1 MNDHI
6 IQIHSNSSHSSDSL
20 EHRDDDDVF
29 EDKLNHDLEQIRKT
43 ASTFVPSGHAYNN
56 IVQMCDDSNSPLTLS
71 NNNSDNEDED
81 HRDHFRQLTIAE
93 VEQGLDKQYDE
104 GENKFSSE
112 LDILIT
118 YMKGQKNLY
127 LQSHLVTQRS
137 LNLLIVPT
145 LLISSVVTIFAPLI
159 QGYYWSGG
167 VISGLNAFIALLIS
181 LANYYKLESSTQTF
195 YNTALQY
202 DKLET
207 SLEFVASKIVFMD
220 ENQTQLSKIVFE
232 KVNEIEKK
240 ISEIKDWNPLFIP
253 NNVRQLFPV
262 ISHINIFSF
271 IKRIE
276 SNKNLLIAKY
286 KDVKNEIRYILFRV
300 RQHNENG
307 NTGDRHEKRLQV
319 LLETKDKI
327 KEDLVHY
334 RNAYSHI
341 DEIFTIEI
349 KNAEKKKKWFHYFK
363 ETCTEDNGLAKY
375 GETNPI
381 VDKYMHYIFV

>member
-1 MNDHI
+1 MNDHHTI
-6 IQIHSNSSHSSDSL
+6 EIHSNSSYSDDSL
-20 EHRDDDDVF
+20 EKQNQDDVF
-29 EDKLNHDLEQIRKT
+29 ETQLNRDLEQIRQSAAK
-43 ASTFVPSGHAYNN
+43 FVPNHSHVYQLCEN
-56 IVQMCDDSNSPLTLS
+56 SNSPLTLS
-71 NNNSDNEDED
+71 YHNSDDED
-81 HRDHFRQLTIAE
+81 DDCDSHFRQLTLME
-93 VEQGLDKQYDE
+93 VEQGLDKHYDE
-104 GENKFSSE
+104 NDDKFSSE

-127 LQSHLVTQRS
+127 LQSHLLSQRN
-137 LNLLIVPT
+137 LNMLMIPA
-145 LLISSVVTIFAPLI
+145 LLISSTVTIFAPLI
-159 QGYYWSGG
+159 QDYDWSGG
-167 VISGLNAFIALLIS
+167 IISGLNAFIALLIS

-220 ENQTQLSKIVFE
+220 DNQNQLSQIVFE
-232 KVNEIEKK
+232 KVDEIEKK

-253 NNVRQLFPV
+253 NDIRQVFPV

-276 SNKNLLIAKY
+276 SNKKMLVAKY
-286 KDVKNEIRYILFRV
+286 KDVKNEIRYILYRSS
-300 RQHNENG
+300 RQNEHD
-307 NTGDRHEKRLQV
+307 TTIKRHQNRIQI

-327 KEDLVHY
+327 KDELVHY

-349 KNAEKKKKWFHYFK
+349 KNAEKKKKWFHFFK

-375 GETNPI
+375 NKTNPI
-381 VDKYMHYIFV
+381 VDKYMNYIFS

>member
-6 IQIHSNSSHSSDSL
+6 IQIHPNSPHSTDSL
-20 EHRDDDDVF
+20 ENHDDDDVF
-29 EDKLNHDLEQIRKT
+29 EHKLNHDLDQIRKT
-43 ASTFVPSGHAYNN
+43 VSTFVPSARVYNN

-71 NNNSDNEDED
+71 NNNSDNEDDD
-81 HRDHFRQLTIAE
+81 HKHHFRQLTVVE

-104 GENKFSSE
+104 GENKYSSE

-159 QGYYWSGG
+159 QEYYWSGG

-276 SNKNLLIAKY
+276 SNKKLLIAKY

-300 RQHNENG
+300 RQLNENS
-307 NTGDRHEKRLQV
+307 NAGDRHEKRLQV

>member
-1 MNDHI
+1 MNDHHTI
-6 IQIHSNSSHSSDSL
+6 EIHSNSSYSDDSL
-20 EHRDDDDVF
+20 EKQNQDDVF
-29 EDKLNHDLEQIRKT
+29 ETQLNRDLEQIRQSAAK
-43 ASTFVPSGHAYNN
+43 FVPNHSHVYQLCEN
-56 IVQMCDDSNSPLTLS
+56 SNSPLTLS
-71 NNNSDNEDED
+71 YHNSDDED
-81 HRDHFRQLTIAE
+81 DDCDSHFRQLTLME
-93 VEQGLDKQYDE
+93 VEQGLDKHYDE
-104 GENKFSSE
+104 NDDKFSSE

-127 LQSHLVTQRS
+127 LQSHLLSQRN
-137 LNLLIVPT
+137 LNMLMIPA
-145 LLISSVVTIFAPLI
+145 LLISSTVTIFAPLI
-159 QGYYWSGG
+159 QDYDWSGG
-167 VISGLNAFIALLIS
+167 IISGLNAFIALLIS

-220 ENQTQLSKIVFE
+220 DNQNQLSQIVFE
-232 KVNEIEKK
+232 KVDEIEKK

-253 NNVRQLFPV
+253 NDIRQVFPV

-276 SNKNLLIAKY
+276 SNKKMLVAKY
-286 KDVKNEIRYILFRV
+286 KDVKNEIRYILYRSS
-300 RQHNENG
+300 RQNEHD
-307 NTGDRHEKRLQV
+307 TTIKRHENRIQI

-327 KEDLVHY
+327 KDELVHY

-349 KNAEKKKKWFHYFK
+349 KNAEKKKKWFHFFK
-363 ETCTEDNGLAKY
+363 EICTEDNGLAKY
-375 GETNPI
+375 NKTNPI
-381 VDKYMHYIFV
+381 VDKYMNYIFS